1 MQQRLSAG
9 MTRRRLLLS
18 GGGGVAVTLFLPELS
33 AFAHAGRAV
42 AELTEFPTK
51 QVEARDMTAYI
62 IGLRRS
68 APRGTEWAKEYLPK
82 AAALV
87 AKHGGKA
94 FLRAEVGGNSTPRLL
109 ALEGTPPLAVRM
121 IEFPSLELAQAFHDD
136 PDYAPLKQLR
146 QANVDMEVF
155 VVERM

>member
-1 MQQRLSAG
+1 MQQRRSAG

-33 AFAHAGRAV
+33 AFADAGRAV

-68 APRGTEWAKEYLPK
+68 APRGTEWARNISRRRPPWSQST
-82 AAALV
+82 AAKRSFELKSGA
-87 AKHGGKA
+87 
-94 FLRAEVGGNSTPRLL
+94 TPRLGFLSWLKHFTTTL
-109 ALEGTPPLAVRM
+109 AM
-121 IEFPSLELAQAFHDD
+121 
-136 PDYAPLKQLR
+136 LR
-146 QANVDMEVF
+146 
-155 VVERM
+155 

>member
-68 APRGTEWAKEYLPK
+68 APRLGPCRPQLDVHQKWRDGRYRDCAHRSDVGRARRQLC
-82 AAALV
+82 AAWGV
-87 AKHGGKA
+87 S
-94 FLRAEVGGNSTPRLL
+94 RAGCFDCR
-109 ALEGTPPLAVRM
+109 
-121 IEFPSLELAQAFHDD
+121 
-136 PDYAPLKQLR
+136 
-146 QANVDMEVF
+146 
-155 VVERM
+155 